1 MEILELHDMSIILQV
16 ETTGHQHGMGGQVI
30 IDSIV
35 MEQEEISVG
44 DTILIRTASEKFALA
59 HVGNPKEG
67 DEGKGYIRL
76 DRGIRGAIKTTIGS
90 MVEIEPAEV
99 EIVNSIKFAPLS
111 DVSGV
116 DAEQLSEYIKESF
129 VARGR
134 LVNQGV
140 IEYVALPGKGSATAF
155 KILES
160 DPDSG
165 IVSKDTV
172 VEVEYAFDTWG
183 MSREATFDDVGGLG
197 EELQHIRELIEYPI
211 KFPDVYQEIGIN
223 PARGVLLFG
232 PPGTGKTLMT
242 RAISNELDANFHY
255 INGPSIISAGYGETE
270 GKLRS
275 IFDAAN
281 HTLPSII
288 LIDEIDAIAPNRDDT
303 GSFTD
308 LRVTTQLLEL
318 MDGLQS
324 VQGVMVV
331 ATTNRIDAIEP
342 ALRRPGRFD
351 RELYVGPPNEE
362 ARREILG
369 IHTRGMLLEENFSEA
384 VPGLAQRMNGYTGAD
399 IRELAREAGVNALR
413 KQFPSDG
420 PANREDMSLSDLVVT
435 VDDFE
440 HALKTVQPSVLRGPL
455 ARDSKLTMENIGGLD
470 EVKLRLNELI
480 KAPQENAEIF
490 EKMGIETPP
499 GILIVGPPGTGK
511 TALAQ
516 AAGND
521 FGATFLQVESSD
533 IFSEWVGRSEK
544 AIKETFLIARRAAP
558 SVILIDNIDSMAR
571 KIGEGGGESVS
582 TRVIN
587 QLLTEIDGLREHDV
601 KVIGTTDRIED
612 IDESLLSP
620 SRFGEIIHLPP
631 LDERGRLEVIK
642 IHLQDVETKVTE
654 EEMKNISKKLKGW
667 SGGKLASL
675 CEEAKLSAIREKDY
689 KEIVV
694 VEGKHLENALKK
706 LSE

>member
-1 MEILELHDMSIILQV
+1 MAIILQV
-16 ETTGHQHGMGGQVI
+16 ETTGHQHGMGGQVV
-30 IDSIV
+30 IDAMV
-35 MEQEEISVG
+35 MEQEGIGVG
-44 DTILIRTASEKFALA
+44 DTIVIKTSSGKFALA
-59 HVGNPKEG
+59 HVGTPKDG
-67 DEGKGYIRL
+67 DEGRGYIRL

-99 EIVNSIKFAPLS
+99 EVVKLVKFAPLS

-116 DAEQLSEYIKESF
+116 EAEQLSEYIKESF
-129 VARGR
+129 VARGK

-140 IEYVALPGKGSATAF
+140 IEYISLPGKGSATAF
-155 KILES
+155 KVLES
-160 DPDSG
+160 DPESG
-165 IVSKDTV
+165 IVDKDTDV
-172 VEVEYAFDTWG
+172 DVEYAFDTWG
-183 MSREATFDDVGGLG
+183 TARETTFDDVGGLG

-242 RAISNELDANFHY
+242 KAISNELDANFHY

-281 HTLPSII
+281 HSLPSII

-351 RELYVGPPNEE
+351 RELYLGPPNED
-362 ARREILG
+362 ARKDILG

-384 VPGLAQRMNGYTGAD
+384 VPDLAQRMNGYTGAD

-413 KQFPSDG
+413 RQFPSEG
-420 PANREDMSLSDLVVT
+420 PANREEMSLVDLVVT
-435 VDDFE
+435 VGDFE
-440 HALKTVQPSVLRGPL
+440 HALRTVQPSVLRGPL
-455 ARDSKLTMENIGGLD
+455 SRDSKMTMENIGGLK
-470 EVKLRLNELI
+470 EAKVRLHELI
-480 KAPQENAEIF
+480 KAPQENAETF
-490 EKMGIETPP
+490 AKMGIETPP

-521 FGATFLQVESSD
+521 LGATFLQVESSD

-558 SVILIDNIDSMAR
+558 SVILIDNIDAMAR
-571 KIGEGGGESVS
+571 RIGEGGGESVS

-587 QLLTEIDGLREHDV
+587 QLLTEMDGLREHDV

-620 SRFGEIIHLPP
+620 SRFGEVIHLPE
-631 LDERGRLEVIK
+631 LNVGDREEVIK
-642 IHLQDVETKVTE
+642 IHLQGVETKVTKE
-654 EEMKNISKKLKGW
+654 EIKSISKRSEGW

-689 KEIVV
+689 KSVVV

-706 LSE
+706 LSD

>member
-1 MEILELHDMSIILQV
+1 MAIVLQV
-16 ETTGHQHGMGGQVI
+16 ETTGHQHGVGGIVS
-30 IDSIV
+30 IDPLV
-35 MEQEEISVG
+35 MEQEKIEIG
-44 DTILIRTASEKFALA
+44 DTIIVKTPSEKVALA
-59 HVGNPKEG
+59 HIGEPKEG
-67 DEGKGYIRL
+67 DRGKGYIRL

-90 MVEIEPAEV
+90 MIEIEKTQVEV
-99 EIVNSIKFAPLS
+99 TESVKFAPLS

-116 DAEQLSEYIKESF
+116 EAEQLAEYIKESF
-129 VARGR
+129 IGRGR
-134 LVNQGV
+134 LVNEGV
-140 IEYVALPGKGSATAF
+140 IEYIALPGKGSATAF

-160 DPDSG
+160 QPKSG
-165 IVSKDTV
+165 IVGEDTN

-183 MSREATFDDVGGLG
+183 TTREATFEDVGGLG

-255 INGPSIISAGYGETE
+255 INGPSIISSGYGESE

-275 IFDAAN
+275 IFEAAN
-281 HTLPSII
+281 HSLPSIV

-308 LRVTTQLLEL
+308 LRITTQLLEL

-351 RELYVGPPNEE
+351 RELYVGPPNEI
-362 ARREILG
+362 ARGEILA
-369 IHTRGMLLEENFSEA
+369 IHTRGMLLEDDFSKA
-384 VPGLAQRMNGYTGAD
+384 IPGLAQRMNGYTGAD

-413 KQFPSDG
+413 RQFPSEG
-420 PANREDMSLSDLVVT
+420 PANREDLSLSDLVIKIS
-435 VDDFE
+435 DFE
-440 HALKTVQPSVLRGPL
+440 YALRTVQPSVLRGPL
-455 ARDSKLTMENIGGLD
+455 SRDSTVTMENIGGLKD
-470 EVKLRLNELI
+470 AKIRLNELI
-480 KAPQENAEIF
+480 KAPHENADVF
-490 EKMGIETPP
+490 AKMGIETPP

-511 TALAQ
+511 TVLAQ

-521 FGATFLQVESSD
+521 LGSTFLQVESSD

-558 SVILIDNIDSMAR
+558 SVILIDNIDAMAR
-571 KIGEGGGESVS
+571 RVGEGGGESVN

-587 QLLTEIDGLREHDV
+587 QLLTEIDGLKEHDV

-620 SRFGEIIHLPP
+620 SRFGEVIYLTDPDAADRKDILEIHLK
-631 LDERGRLEVIK
+631 EIEMK
-642 IHLQDVETKVTE
+642 ITS
-654 EEMKNISKKLKGW
+654 EEMSTIADKTEGW
-667 SGGKLASL
+667 SGGRLAAL

-689 KEIVV
+689 KEVV
-694 VEGKHLENALKK
+694 AVEIKHLQNALEK
-706 LSE
+706 LSRT

>member
-1 MEILELHDMSIILQV
+1 MAIVLQV
-16 ETTGHQHGMGGQVI
+16 ETTGHQHGVGGIVS
-30 IDSIV
+30 IDPLV
-35 MEQEEISVG
+35 MEQEKIEIG
-44 DTILIRTASEKFALA
+44 DTIIVKTPSEKVALA
-59 HVGNPKEG
+59 HIGEPKEG
-67 DEGKGYIRL
+67 DRGKGYIRL

-90 MVEIEPAEV
+90 MIEIEKTQVEV
-99 EIVNSIKFAPLS
+99 TESVKFAPLS

-116 DAEQLSEYIKESF
+116 EAEQLAEYIKESF
-129 VARGR
+129 IGRGR
-134 LVNQGV
+134 LVNEGV
-140 IEYVALPGKGSATAF
+140 IEYIALPGKGSATAF

-160 DPDSG
+160 QPKSG
-165 IVSKDTV
+165 IVGEDTN

-183 MSREATFDDVGGLG
+183 TTREATFEDVGGLG

-255 INGPSIISAGYGETE
+255 INGPSIISSGYGESE

-275 IFDAAN
+275 IFEAAN
-281 HTLPSII
+281 HSLPSIV

-308 LRVTTQLLEL
+308 LRITTQLLEL

-351 RELYVGPPNEE
+351 RELYVGPPNEI
-362 ARREILG
+362 ARGEILA
-369 IHTRGMLLEENFSEA
+369 IHTRGMLLEDDFSKA
-384 VPGLAQRMNGYTGAD
+384 IPGLAQRMNGYTGAD

-413 KQFPSDG
+413 RQFPSEG
-420 PANREDMSLSDLVVT
+420 PANREDLSLSDLVIKIS
-435 VDDFE
+435 DFE
-440 HALKTVQPSVLRGPL
+440 YALRTVQPSVLRGPL
-455 ARDSKLTMENIGGLD
+455 SRDSTVTMENIGGLKD
-470 EVKLRLNELI
+470 AKIRLNELI
-480 KAPQENAEIF
+480 KAPHENADVF
-490 EKMGIETPP
+490 AKMGIETPP

-511 TALAQ
+511 TVLAQ

-521 FGATFLQVESSD
+521 LGSTFLQVESSD

-558 SVILIDNIDSMAR
+558 SVILIDNIDAMAR
-571 KIGEGGGESVS
+571 RVGEGGGESVN

-587 QLLTEIDGLREHDV
+587 QLLTEIDGLKEHDV

-620 SRFGEIIHLPP
+620 SRFGEVIYLKDPDAADRKDILEIHLK
-631 LDERGRLEVIK
+631 EIEMK
-642 IHLQDVETKVTE
+642 ITS
-654 EEMKNISKKLKGW
+654 EEMSTIADKTEGW
-667 SGGKLASL
+667 SGGRLAAL

-689 KEIVV
+689 KEVV
-694 VEGKHLENALKK
+694 AVEIKHLQNALEK
-706 LSE
+706 LSRT

>member
-1 MEILELHDMSIILQV
+1 MAIILQV
-16 ETTGHQHGMGGQVI
+16 ETTGHQHGMGGQVV
-30 IDSIV
+30 IDAMV
-35 MEQEEISVG
+35 MEQEGIGVG
-44 DTILIRTASEKFALA
+44 DTIVIKTSSGKFALA
-59 HVGNPKEG
+59 HVGTPKDG
-67 DEGKGYIRL
+67 DEGRGYIRL

-99 EIVNSIKFAPLS
+99 EVVKLVKFAPLS

-116 DAEQLSEYIKESF
+116 EAEQLSEYIKESF
-129 VARGR
+129 VARGK

-140 IEYVALPGKGSATAF
+140 IEYISLPGKGSATAF
-155 KILES
+155 KVLES
-160 DPDSG
+160 DPESG
-165 IVSKDTV
+165 IVDKDTDV
-172 VEVEYAFDTWG
+172 DVEYAFDTWG
-183 MSREATFDDVGGLG
+183 TARETTFDDVGGLG

-242 RAISNELDANFHY
+242 KAISNELDANFHY

-281 HTLPSII
+281 HSLPSII

-351 RELYVGPPNEE
+351 RELYVGPPNED
-362 ARREILG
+362 ARKDILG

-384 VPGLAQRMNGYTGAD
+384 VPDLAQRMNGYTGAD

-413 KQFPSDG
+413 RQFPSEG
-420 PANREDMSLSDLVVT
+420 PANREEMSLVDLVVT
-435 VDDFE
+435 VGDFE
-440 HALKTVQPSVLRGPL
+440 HALRTVQPSVLRGPL
-455 ARDSKLTMENIGGLD
+455 SRDSKMTMENIGGLK
-470 EVKLRLNELI
+470 EAKVRLHELI
-480 KAPQENAEIF
+480 KAPQENAETF
-490 EKMGIETPP
+490 AKMGIETPP

-521 FGATFLQVESSD
+521 LGATFLQVESSD

-558 SVILIDNIDSMAR
+558 SVILIDNIDAMAR
-571 KIGEGGGESVS
+571 RIGEGGGESVS

-587 QLLTEIDGLREHDV
+587 QLLTEMDGLREHDV

-620 SRFGEIIHLPP
+620 SRFGEVIHLPE
-631 LDERGRLEVIK
+631 LNVGDREEVIK
-642 IHLQDVETKVTE
+642 IHLQGVETKVTKE
-654 EEMKNISKKLKGW
+654 EIKSISKRSEGW

-689 KEIVV
+689 KSVVV

-706 LSE
+706 LSD

>member
-1 MEILELHDMSIILQV
+1 MAIILQV
-16 ETTGHQHGMGGQVI
+16 ETTGHQHGIGGQVV
-30 IDSIV
+30 IDSMV
-35 MEQEEISVG
+35 MEQEGIGVG
-44 DTILIRTASEKFALA
+44 DTIVVKTSSGKFALA
-59 HVGNPKEG
+59 HVGTPKDG
-67 DEGKGYIRL
+67 DEGRGYIRL

-99 EIVNSIKFAPLS
+99 EVVNSVKFAPLS

-116 DAEQLSEYIKESF
+116 EAEQLSEYIKESF
-129 VARGR
+129 VARGK

-140 IEYVALPGKGSATAF
+140 IEYISLPGKGSATAF
-155 KILES
+155 KVLES
-160 DPDSG
+160 DPESG
-165 IVSKDTV
+165 IVDKNTDV
-172 VEVEYAFDTWG
+172 DVEYAFDTWG
-183 MSREATFDDVGGLG
+183 TARETTFDDVGGLG

-242 RAISNELDANFHY
+242 KAISNELEANFHY

-281 HTLPSII
+281 HSLPSII

-351 RELYVGPPNEE
+351 RELYVGPPNEN
-362 ARREILG
+362 ARKDILG

-384 VPGLAQRMNGYTGAD
+384 VPDLAQRMNGYTGAD

-413 KQFPSDG
+413 RQFPSDG
-420 PANREDMSLSDLVVT
+420 PANREEMSLVDLVVK
-435 VDDFE
+435 VGDFE
-440 HALKTVQPSVLRGPL
+440 HALRTVQPSVLRGPL
-455 ARDSKLTMENIGGLD
+455 SRDSKMTMENIGGLG
-470 EVKLRLNELI
+470 EAKIRLHELI
-480 KAPQENAEIF
+480 KAPQENAETF
-490 EKMGIETPP
+490 AKMGIETPP

-521 FGATFLQVESSD
+521 LGATFLQVESSD

-558 SVILIDNIDSMAR
+558 SVILIDNIDAMAR
-571 KIGEGGGESVS
+571 RIGEGGGESVS

-587 QLLTEIDGLREHDV
+587 QLLTEMDGLREHDV

-620 SRFGEIIHLPP
+620 SRFGEVIHLPK
-631 LDERGRLEVIK
+631 LSAGDREEVIK
-642 IHLQDVETKVTE
+642 IHLRDVETELTKE
-654 EEMKNISKKLKGW
+654 EIKSISKKSEGW

-689 KEIVV
+689 KSVVV

-706 LSE
+706 LSG

>member
-1 MEILELHDMSIILQV
+1 MAIILQV
-16 ETTGHQHGMGGQVI
+16 ETTGHQHGMGGQVV
-30 IDSIV
+30 IDAMV
-35 MEQEEISVG
+35 MEQEGIGVG
-44 DTILIRTASEKFALA
+44 DTIVVKTSSGKFALA
-59 HVGNPKEG
+59 HVGTPKDG
-67 DEGKGYIRL
+67 DEGRGYIRL

-99 EIVNSIKFAPLS
+99 EVVNSVKFAPLS

-116 DAEQLSEYIKESF
+116 EAEQLSEYIKESF
-129 VARGR
+129 VARGK

-140 IEYVALPGKGSATAF
+140 IEYISLPGKGSATAF
-155 KILES
+155 KVLES
-160 DPDSG
+160 DPESG
-165 IVSKDTV
+165 IVDKDTDV
-172 VEVEYAFDTWG
+172 DVEYAFDTWG
-183 MSREATFDDVGGLG
+183 TARETTFDDVGGLG

-242 RAISNELDANFHY
+242 KAISNELDANFHY

-281 HTLPSII
+281 HSLPSII

-351 RELYVGPPNEE
+351 RELYVGPPNED
-362 ARREILG
+362 ARKDILG

-384 VPGLAQRMNGYTGAD
+384 VPDLAQRMNGYTGAD

-413 KQFPSDG
+413 RQFPSEG
-420 PANREDMSLSDLVVT
+420 PANREEMSLVDLVVT
-435 VDDFE
+435 VGDFE
-440 HALKTVQPSVLRGPL
+440 HALRTVQPSVLRGPL
-455 ARDSKLTMENIGGLD
+455 SRDSKMTMENIGGLK
-470 EVKLRLNELI
+470 EAKVRLHELI
-480 KAPQENAEIF
+480 KAPQENAETF
-490 EKMGIETPP
+490 AKMGIETPP

-521 FGATFLQVESSD
+521 LGATFLQVESSD

-558 SVILIDNIDSMAR
+558 SVILIDNIDAMAR
-571 KIGEGGGESVS
+571 RIGEGGGESVS

-587 QLLTEIDGLREHDV
+587 QLLTEMDGLREHDV

-620 SRFGEIIHLPP
+620 SRFGEVIHLPE
-631 LDERGRLEVIK
+631 LNVGDREEVIK
-642 IHLQDVETKVTE
+642 IHLQGVETKVTKE
-654 EEMKNISKKLKGW
+654 EIKSISKRSEGW

-689 KEIVV
+689 KSVVV

-706 LSE
+706 LSD

>member
-1 MEILELHDMSIILQV
+1 MAIILQV
-16 ETTGHQHGMGGQVI
+16 ETTGHQHGIGGKAVI
-30 IDSIV
+30 DAMV
-35 MEQEEISVG
+35 MEQEGIGVG
-44 DTILIRTASEKFALA
+44 DTIVVKTSSGKFALA
-59 HVGNPKEG
+59 HVGTPKDG
-67 DEGKGYIRL
+67 DEGRGYIRL

-99 EIVNSIKFAPLS
+99 EVVKSVKFAPLS

-116 DAEQLSEYIKESF
+116 EAEQLSEYIKESF
-129 VARGR
+129 VARGK

-140 IEYVALPGKGSATAF
+140 IEYISLPGKGSATAF
-155 KILES
+155 KVLES
-160 DPDSG
+160 DPESG
-165 IVSKDTV
+165 IVDKNTDV
-172 VEVEYAFDTWG
+172 DVEYAFDTWG
-183 MSREATFDDVGGLG
+183 TARETTFDDVGGLG

-242 RAISNELDANFHY
+242 KAISNELEANFHY

-281 HTLPSII
+281 HSLPSII

-351 RELYVGPPNEE
+351 RELYVGPPNED
-362 ARREILG
+362 ARKDILG

-384 VPGLAQRMNGYTGAD
+384 VPDLAQRMNGYTGAD

-413 KQFPSDG
+413 RQFPSEG
-420 PANREDMSLSDLVVT
+420 PANREEMSLVDLVVT
-435 VDDFE
+435 VGDFE
-440 HALKTVQPSVLRGPL
+440 HALRTVQPSVLRGPL
-455 ARDSKLTMENIGGLD
+455 SRDSKMTMENIGGLG
-470 EVKLRLNELI
+470 EAKIRLHELI
-480 KAPQENAEIF
+480 KAPQENAETF
-490 EKMGIETPP
+490 AKMGIETPP

-521 FGATFLQVESSD
+521 LGATFLQVESSD

-558 SVILIDNIDSMAR
+558 SVVLIDNIDAMAR
-571 KIGEGGGESVS
+571 RIGEGGGESVS
-582 TRVIN
+582 TRAIN
-587 QLLTEIDGLREHDV
+587 QLLTEMDGLREHDV

-620 SRFGEIIHLPP
+620 SRFGEVIHLPK
-631 LDERGRLEVIK
+631 LSAGDREEVIK
-642 IHLQDVETKVTE
+642 IHLRDVETKVTKE
-654 EEMKNISKKLKGW
+654 EIKSISKKSEGW

-689 KEIVV
+689 KVAVV

-706 LSE
+706 LSG

>member
-1 MEILELHDMSIILQV
+1 
-16 ETTGHQHGMGGQVI
+16 
-30 IDSIV
+30 V
-35 MEQEEISVG
+35 MEQEGIGVG
-44 DTILIRTASEKFALA
+44 DTIVVKTSSGKFALA
-59 HVGNPKEG
+59 HVGTPKDG
-67 DEGKGYIRL
+67 DEGRGYIRL

-99 EIVNSIKFAPLS
+99 EVVKSVKFAPLS

-116 DAEQLSEYIKESF
+116 EAEQLSEYIKESF
-129 VARGR
+129 VARGK
-134 LVNQGV
+134 LVNRGV
-140 IEYVALPGKGSATAF
+140 IEYISLPGKGSATAF
-155 KILES
+155 KVLES
-160 DPDSG
+160 DPESG
-165 IVSKDTV
+165 IVDKGTDV
-172 VEVEYAFDTWG
+172 DVEYAFDTWG
-183 MSREATFDDVGGLG
+183 TARETTFDDVGGLG

-242 RAISNELDANFHY
+242 KAISNELDANFHY

-281 HTLPSII
+281 HSLPSII

-351 RELYVGPPNEE
+351 RELYVGPPNED
-362 ARREILG
+362 ARKDILG

-384 VPGLAQRMNGYTGAD
+384 VPDLAQRMNGYTGAD

-413 KQFPSDG
+413 RQFPSEG
-420 PANREDMSLSDLVVT
+420 PANREEMSLVDLVVT
-435 VDDFE
+435 VGDFE
-440 HALKTVQPSVLRGPL
+440 HALRTVQPSVLRGPL
-455 ARDSKLTMENIGGLD
+455 SRDSKMTMENIGGLK
-470 EVKLRLNELI
+470 EAKVRLHELI
-480 KAPQENAEIF
+480 KAPQENAETF
-490 EKMGIETPP
+490 AKMGIETPP

-521 FGATFLQVESSD
+521 LGATFLQVESSD

-558 SVILIDNIDSMAR
+558 SVILIDNIDAMAR
-571 KIGEGGGESVS
+571 RIGEGGGESVS

-587 QLLTEIDGLREHDV
+587 QLLTEMDGLREHDV

-620 SRFGEIIHLPP
+620 SRFGEVIHLPK
-631 LDERGRLEVIK
+631 LSVGDREEVIK
-642 IHLQDVETKVTE
+642 IHLQGVETRVTKE
-654 EEMKNISKKLKGW
+654 EIKSISKKSEGW
-667 SGGKLASL
+667 SGGRLASL
-675 CEEAKLSAIREKDY
+675 CEEAKLSAIREEDY
-689 KEIVV
+689 KSVVV

-706 LSE
+706 LSD

>member
-1 MEILELHDMSIILQV
+1 MAIILQV
-16 ETTGHQHGMGGQVI
+16 ETTGHQHGMGGQVV
-30 IDSIV
+30 IDATV
-35 MEQEEISVG
+35 MEQEGIGVG
-44 DTILIRTASEKFALA
+44 DTIVVKTSSGKFALA
-59 HVGNPKEG
+59 HVGTPKDG
-67 DEGKGYIRL
+67 DEGRGYIRL

-99 EIVNSIKFAPLS
+99 EVVKSVKFAPLS

-116 DAEQLSEYIKESF
+116 EAEQLSEYIKESF
-129 VARGR
+129 VARGK
-134 LVNQGV
+134 LVNRGV
-140 IEYVALPGKGSATAF
+140 IEYISLPGKGSATAF
-155 KILES
+155 KVLES
-160 DPDSG
+160 DPESG
-165 IVSKDTV
+165 IVDKGTDV
-172 VEVEYAFDTWG
+172 DVEYAFDTWG
-183 MSREATFDDVGGLG
+183 TARETTFDDVGGLG

-242 RAISNELDANFHY
+242 KAISNELDANFHY

-281 HTLPSII
+281 HSLPSII

-351 RELYVGPPNEE
+351 RELYVGPPNED
-362 ARREILG
+362 ARKDILG

-384 VPGLAQRMNGYTGAD
+384 VPDLAQRMNGYTGAD

-413 KQFPSDG
+413 RQFPSEG
-420 PANREDMSLSDLVVT
+420 PANREEMSLVDLVVT
-435 VDDFE
+435 VGDFE
-440 HALKTVQPSVLRGPL
+440 HALRTVQPSVLRGPL
-455 ARDSKLTMENIGGLD
+455 SRDSKMTMENIGGLK
-470 EVKLRLNELI
+470 EAKVRLHELI
-480 KAPQENAEIF
+480 KAPQENAETF
-490 EKMGIETPP
+490 AKMGIETPP

-521 FGATFLQVESSD
+521 LGATFLQVESSD

-558 SVILIDNIDSMAR
+558 SVILIDNIDAMAR
-571 KIGEGGGESVS
+571 RIGEGGGESVS

-587 QLLTEIDGLREHDV
+587 QLLTEMDGLREHDV

-620 SRFGEIIHLPP
+620 SRFGEVIHLPK
-631 LDERGRLEVIK
+631 LSVGDREEVIK
-642 IHLQDVETKVTE
+642 IHLQGVETRVTKE
-654 EEMKNISKKLKGW
+654 EIKSISKKSEGW
-667 SGGKLASL
+667 SGGRLASL
-675 CEEAKLSAIREKDY
+675 CEEAKLSAIREEDY
-689 KEIVV
+689 KSVVV

-706 LSE
+706 LSD

>member
-1 MEILELHDMSIILQV
+1 MAIILQV
-16 ETTGHQHGMGGQVI
+16 ETTGHQHGMGGQVA
-30 IDSIV
+30 IDSTV
-35 MEQEEISVG
+35 MEQEGIGVG
-44 DTILIRTASEKFALA
+44 DTILIKTSSGKFALA
-59 HVGNPKEG
+59 HVGTPKEG

-76 DRGIRGAIKTTIGS
+76 DRGIRGAVKTPIGS
-90 MVEIEPAEV
+90 MVEIEQTEV
-99 EIVNSIKFAPLS
+99 EVVSSVKFAPLS

-116 DAEQLSEYIKESF
+116 EADQLAEYIKESF
-129 VARGR
+129 ITRGK

-140 IEYVALPGKGSATAF
+140 IEYIALPGKGSATAF
-155 KILES
+155 KVLES

-165 IVSKDTV
+165 IIDKNTE

-183 MSREATFDDVGGLG
+183 TARETTFDDIGGLG

-242 RAISNELDANFHY
+242 KAISNELDANFHY
-255 INGPSIISAGYGETE
+255 INGPSIISSGYGETE

-281 HTLPSII
+281 HSLPSII

-318 MDGLQS
+318 MDGLES

-351 RELYVGPPNEE
+351 RELYVGPPNED

-413 KQFPSDG
+413 RHFPSDG
-420 PANREDMSLSDLVVT
+420 PANREEMSLVDLVVKIG
-435 VDDFE
+435 DFE

-455 ARDSKLTMENIGGLD
+455 SRDSKMTMENIGGL
-470 EVKLRLNELI
+470 EEAKLRLYELI

-490 EKMGIETPP
+490 AKMGIETPP
-499 GILIVGPPGTGK
+499 GILIIGPPGTGK

-521 FGATFLQVESSD
+521 LGATFLQVESSD

-558 SVILIDNIDSMAR
+558 SVVLIDNIDAMAR
-571 KIGEGGGESVS
+571 RIGEGGGESVG
-582 TRVIN
+582 TRVIY
-587 QLLTEIDGLREHDV
+587 QLLTEMDGLREHDV

-620 SRFGEIIHLPP
+620 SRFGEIIHIPELGTE
-631 LDERGRLEVIK
+631 DRKEVIK
-642 IHLQDVETKVTE
+642 IHLQDVETKMAKGE
-654 EEMKNISKKLKGW
+654 IANISEKTKGW

-675 CEEAKLSAIREKDY
+675 CEEAKLAAIREQDY
-689 KEIVV
+689 KTVVV
-694 VEGKHLENALKK
+694 VEGKHLENAFEK
-706 LSE
+706 LS

>member
-1 MEILELHDMSIILQV
+1 MAIILQV
-16 ETTGHQHGMGGQVI
+16 ETTSHQHGIGGIVS
-30 IDSIV
+30 IDPLV
-35 MEQEEISVG
+35 MEQEKIEVG
-44 DTILIRTASEKFALA
+44 DTIVVKTPSEKIALA
-59 HVGNPKEG
+59 HIGEPKEG
-67 DEGKGYIRL
+67 DRGKGYIRL

-90 MVEIEPAEV
+90 MIEIEKTQVEV
-99 EIVNSIKFAPLS
+99 TESVKFAPLS

-116 DAEQLSEYIKESF
+116 EAEQLAEYIKESF
-129 VARGR
+129 IGRGR
-134 LVNQGV
+134 LVNEGV
-140 IEYVALPGKGSATAF
+140 IEYIALPGKGSATAF

-160 DPDSG
+160 QPKSG
-165 IVSKDTV
+165 IIGEETN

-183 MSREATFDDVGGLG
+183 TTREATFEDVGGLG

-255 INGPSIISAGYGETE
+255 INGPSIISSGYGESE

-275 IFDAAN
+275 IFEAAN
-281 HTLPSII
+281 HSLPSIV

-308 LRVTTQLLEL
+308 LRITTQLLEL

-351 RELYVGPPNEE
+351 RELYIGPPNEI
-362 ARREILG
+362 ARREILA

-384 VPGLAQRMNGYTGAD
+384 IPGLAQRMNGYTGAD

-413 KQFPSDG
+413 RQFPSEG
-420 PANREDMSLSDLVVT
+420 PANREDLSLSDLVIKVS
-435 VDDFE
+435 DFE
-440 HALKTVQPSVLRGPL
+440 YALKTVQPSVLRGPL
-455 ARDSKLTMENIGGLD
+455 SRDSKMSMENIGGL
-470 EVKLRLNELI
+470 KNAKIRLNELI
-480 KAPQENAEIF
+480 KAPQENADVF
-490 EKMGIETPP
+490 AKMGIETPP

-511 TALAQ
+511 TVLAQ

-521 FGATFLQVESSD
+521 LGSTFLQVESSD

-558 SVILIDNIDSMAR
+558 SVILIDNIDAMAR
-571 KIGEGGGESVS
+571 RVGEGGGESVN

-587 QLLTEIDGLREHDV
+587 QLLTEIDGLKEHDV

-620 SRFGEIIHLPP
+620 SRFGEVIYLTELDAADRKEILEIHLK
-631 LDERGRLEVIK
+631 EIEIK
-642 IHLQDVETKVTE
+642 ITS
-654 EEMKNISKKLKGW
+654 EEMSAIADQTEGW
-667 SGGKLASL
+667 SGGRLAAL

-689 KEIVV
+689 KEVV
-694 VEGKHLENALKK
+694 AVEIKHLQNALEK
-706 LSE
+706 LSRT

>member
-1 MEILELHDMSIILQV
+1 MAIILQV
-16 ETTGHQHGMGGQVI
+16 ETTSHQHGIGGIVS
-30 IDSIV
+30 IDPLV
-35 MEQEEISVG
+35 MEQEKIEVG
-44 DTILIRTASEKFALA
+44 DTIIVKTPSEKIALA
-59 HVGNPKEG
+59 HIGEPKEG
-67 DEGKGYIRL
+67 DRGKGYIRL

-90 MVEIEPAEV
+90 MVEIEKTQVEV
-99 EIVNSIKFAPLS
+99 TESVKFAPLS

-116 DAEQLSEYIKESF
+116 EAGQLAEYIKESF
-129 VARGR
+129 IGRGR
-134 LVNQGV
+134 LVNEGV
-140 IEYVALPGKGSATAF
+140 IEYIALPGKGSATAF

-160 DPDSG
+160 QPKSG
-165 IVSKDTV
+165 IIGEETN

-183 MSREATFDDVGGLG
+183 TTREATFEDVGGLG

-255 INGPSIISAGYGETE
+255 INGPSIISSGYGESE

-275 IFDAAN
+275 IFEAAN
-281 HTLPSII
+281 HSLPSIV

-308 LRVTTQLLEL
+308 LRITTQLLEL

-351 RELYVGPPNEE
+351 RELYIGPPNEI

-384 VPGLAQRMNGYTGAD
+384 IPGLAQRMNGYTGAD

-413 KQFPSDG
+413 RQFPSEG
-420 PANREDMSLSDLVVT
+420 PANREDLSLSDLVIKVS
-435 VDDFE
+435 DFE
-440 HALKTVQPSVLRGPL
+440 YALKTVQPSVLRGPL
-455 ARDSKLTMENIGGLD
+455 SRDSKMSMENIGGL
-470 EVKLRLNELI
+470 KNAKIRLNELI
-480 KAPQENAEIF
+480 KAPQENADVF
-490 EKMGIETPP
+490 AKMGIETPP

-511 TALAQ
+511 TVLAQ

-521 FGATFLQVESSD
+521 LGSTFLQVESSD

-544 AIKETFLIARRAAP
+544 AIKETFLIAKRAAP
-558 SVILIDNIDSMAR
+558 SVILIDNIDAMAR
-571 KIGEGGGESVS
+571 RVGEGGGESVN

-587 QLLTEIDGLREHDV
+587 QLLTEIDGLKEHDV

-620 SRFGEIIHLPP
+620 SRFGEVIYLTALDAADRKEILEIHLK
-631 LDERGRLEVIK
+631 EIEIK
-642 IHLQDVETKVTE
+642 ITS
-654 EEMKNISKKLKGW
+654 EEMSAIADQTEGW
-667 SGGKLASL
+667 SGGRLAAL
-675 CEEAKLSAIREKDY
+675 CEEAKLSAIREKNY
-689 KEIVV
+689 KEVV
-694 VEGKHLENALKK
+694 TVENKHLQSALEK
-706 LSE
+706 LNKT

>member
-1 MEILELHDMSIILQV
+1 
-16 ETTGHQHGMGGQVI
+16 MGGQEG
-30 IDSIV
+30 IDAMV
-35 MEQEEISVG
+35 MEQEGIGVG
-44 DTILIRTASEKFALA
+44 DTIVIKTSSGKFALA
-59 HVGNPKEG
+59 HVGTPKDG
-67 DEGKGYIRL
+67 DEGRGYIRL

-99 EIVNSIKFAPLS
+99 EVVKLVKFAPLS

-116 DAEQLSEYIKESF
+116 EAEQLSEYIKESF
-129 VARGR
+129 VARGK

-140 IEYVALPGKGSATAF
+140 IEYISLPGKGSATAF
-155 KILES
+155 KVLES
-160 DPDSG
+160 DPESG
-165 IVSKDTV
+165 IVDKDTDV
-172 VEVEYAFDTWG
+172 DVEYAFDTWG
-183 MSREATFDDVGGLG
+183 TARETTFDDVGGLG

-242 RAISNELDANFHY
+242 KAISNELDANFHY

-281 HTLPSII
+281 HSLPSII

-351 RELYVGPPNEE
+351 RELYVGPPNED
-362 ARREILG
+362 ARKDILG

-384 VPGLAQRMNGYTGAD
+384 VPDLAQRMNGYTGAD

-413 KQFPSDG
+413 RQFPSEG
-420 PANREDMSLSDLVVT
+420 PANREEMSLVDLVVT
-435 VDDFE
+435 VGDFE
-440 HALKTVQPSVLRGPL
+440 HALRTVQPSVLRGPL
-455 ARDSKLTMENIGGLD
+455 SRDSKMTMENIGGLK
-470 EVKLRLNELI
+470 EAKVRLHELI
-480 KAPQENAEIF
+480 KAPQENAETF
-490 EKMGIETPP
+490 AKMGIETPP

-521 FGATFLQVESSD
+521 LGATFLQVESSD

-558 SVILIDNIDSMAR
+558 SVILIDNIDAMAR
-571 KIGEGGGESVS
+571 RIGEGGGESVS

-587 QLLTEIDGLREHDV
+587 QLLTEMDGLREHDV

-620 SRFGEIIHLPP
+620 SRFGEVIHLPE
-631 LDERGRLEVIK
+631 LNVGDREEVIK
-642 IHLQDVETKVTE
+642 IHLQGVETKVTKE
-654 EEMKNISKKLKGW
+654 EIKSISKRSEGW

-689 KEIVV
+689 KSVVV

-706 LSE
+706 LSD

>member
-1 MEILELHDMSIILQV
+1 MAIILQV
-16 ETTGHQHGMGGQVI
+16 ETTGHQHGMGGQVV
-30 IDSIV
+30 IDAMV
-35 MEQEEISVG
+35 MEQEGIGVG
-44 DTILIRTASEKFALA
+44 DTIVIKTSSGKFALA
-59 HVGNPKEG
+59 HVGTPKDG
-67 DEGKGYIRL
+67 DEGRGYIRL

-99 EIVNSIKFAPLS
+99 EVVKLVKFAPLS

-116 DAEQLSEYIKESF
+116 EAEQLSEYIKESF
-129 VARGR
+129 VARGK

-140 IEYVALPGKGSATAF
+140 IEYISLPGKGSATAF
-155 KILES
+155 KVLES
-160 DPDSG
+160 DPESG
-165 IVSKDTV
+165 IVDKGTDV
-172 VEVEYAFDTWG
+172 DVEYAFDTWG
-183 MSREATFDDVGGLG
+183 TARETTFDDVGGLG

-242 RAISNELDANFHY
+242 KAISNELDANFHY

-281 HTLPSII
+281 HSLPSII

-351 RELYVGPPNEE
+351 RELYVGPPNED
-362 ARREILG
+362 ARKDILG

-384 VPGLAQRMNGYTGAD
+384 VPDLAQRMNGYTGAD

-413 KQFPSDG
+413 RQFPSEG
-420 PANREDMSLSDLVVT
+420 PANREEMSLVDLVVT
-435 VDDFE
+435 VGDFE
-440 HALKTVQPSVLRGPL
+440 HALRTVQPSVLRGPL
-455 ARDSKLTMENIGGLD
+455 SRDSKMTMENIGGLK
-470 EVKLRLNELI
+470 EAKVRLHELI
-480 KAPQENAEIF
+480 KAPQENAETF
-490 EKMGIETPP
+490 AKMGIETPP

-521 FGATFLQVESSD
+521 LGATFLQVESSD

-558 SVILIDNIDSMAR
+558 SVILIDNIDAMAR
-571 KIGEGGGESVS
+571 RIGEGGGESVS

-587 QLLTEIDGLREHDV
+587 QLLTEMDGLREHDV

-620 SRFGEIIHLPP
+620 SRFGEVIHLPE
-631 LDERGRLEVIK
+631 LNVGDREEVIK
-642 IHLQDVETKVTE
+642 IHLQGVETKVTKE
-654 EEMKNISKKLKGW
+654 EIKSISKRSEGW

-689 KEIVV
+689 KSVVV

-706 LSE
+706 LSD

>member
-1 MEILELHDMSIILQV
+1 MAIILQV
-16 ETTGHQHGMGGQVI
+16 ETTGHQHGMGGQVV
-30 IDSIV
+30 IDAMV
-35 MEQEEISVG
+35 MEQEGIGVG
-44 DTILIRTASEKFALA
+44 DTIVIKTSSGKFALA
-59 HVGNPKEG
+59 HVGTPKDG
-67 DEGKGYIRL
+67 DEGRGYIRL

-99 EIVNSIKFAPLS
+99 EVVKLVKFAPLS

-116 DAEQLSEYIKESF
+116 EAEQLSEYIKESF
-129 VARGR
+129 VARGK

-140 IEYVALPGKGSATAF
+140 IEYISLPGKGSATAF
-155 KILES
+155 KVLES
-160 DPDSG
+160 DPESG
-165 IVSKDTV
+165 IVDKDTDV
-172 VEVEYAFDTWG
+172 DVEYAFDTWG
-183 MSREATFDDVGGLG
+183 TARETTFDDVGGLG

-242 RAISNELDANFHY
+242 KAISNELDANFHY

-281 HTLPSII
+281 HSLPSII

-351 RELYVGPPNEE
+351 RELYVGPPNED
-362 ARREILG
+362 ARKDILG

-384 VPGLAQRMNGYTGAD
+384 VPDLAQRMNGYTGAD

-413 KQFPSDG
+413 RQFPSEG
-420 PANREDMSLSDLVVT
+420 PANREEMSLVDLVVT
-435 VDDFE
+435 VGDFE
-440 HALKTVQPSVLRGPL
+440 HALRTVQPSVLRGPL
-455 ARDSKLTMENIGGLD
+455 SRDSKMTMENIGGLK
-470 EVKLRLNELI
+470 EAKVRLHELI
-480 KAPQENAEIF
+480 KAPQENAETF
-490 EKMGIETPP
+490 AKMGIETPP

-521 FGATFLQVESSD
+521 LGATFLQVESSD

-558 SVILIDNIDSMAR
+558 SVILIDNIDAMAR
-571 KIGEGGGESVS
+571 RIGEGGGESVS

-587 QLLTEIDGLREHDV
+587 QLLTEMDGLREHDV

-620 SRFGEIIHLPP
+620 SRFGEVIHLPE
-631 LDERGRLEVIK
+631 LNVGDREEVIK
-642 IHLQDVETKVTE
+642 IHLQGVETKVTKE
-654 EEMKNISKKLKGW
+654 EIKSISKRSEGW

-689 KEIVV
+689 KSVVV
-694 VEGKHLENALKK
+694 VEGKHF
-706 LSE
+706 

>member
-1 MEILELHDMSIILQV
+1 MAIILQV
-16 ETTGHQHGMGGQVI
+16 ETTGHQHGMGGQEG
-30 IDSIV
+30 IDAMV
-35 MEQEEISVG
+35 MEQEGIGVG
-44 DTILIRTASEKFALA
+44 DTIVIKTSSGKFALA
-59 HVGNPKEG
+59 HVGTPKDG
-67 DEGKGYIRL
+67 DEGRGYIRL

-99 EIVNSIKFAPLS
+99 EVVKLVKFAPLS

-116 DAEQLSEYIKESF
+116 EAEQLSEYIKESF
-129 VARGR
+129 VARGK

-140 IEYVALPGKGSATAF
+140 IEYISLPGKGSATAF
-155 KILES
+155 KVLES
-160 DPDSG
+160 DPESG
-165 IVSKDTV
+165 IVDKDTDV
-172 VEVEYAFDTWG
+172 DVEYAFDTWG
-183 MSREATFDDVGGLG
+183 TARETTFDDVGGLG

-242 RAISNELDANFHY
+242 KAISNELDANFHY

-281 HTLPSII
+281 HSLPSII

-351 RELYVGPPNEE
+351 RELYVGPPNED
-362 ARREILG
+362 ARKDILG

-384 VPGLAQRMNGYTGAD
+384 VPDLAQRMNGYTGAD

-413 KQFPSDG
+413 RQFPSEG
-420 PANREDMSLSDLVVT
+420 PANREEMSLVDLVVT
-435 VDDFE
+435 VGDFE
-440 HALKTVQPSVLRGPL
+440 HALRTVQPSVLRGPL
-455 ARDSKLTMENIGGLD
+455 SRDSKMTMENIGGLK
-470 EVKLRLNELI
+470 EAKVRLHELI
-480 KAPQENAEIF
+480 KAPQENAETF
-490 EKMGIETPP
+490 AKMGIETPP

-521 FGATFLQVESSD
+521 LGATFLQVESSD

-558 SVILIDNIDSMAR
+558 SVILIDNIDAMAR
-571 KIGEGGGESVS
+571 RIGEGGGESVS

-587 QLLTEIDGLREHDV
+587 QLLTEMDGLREHDV

-620 SRFGEIIHLPP
+620 SRFGEVIHLPE
-631 LDERGRLEVIK
+631 LNVGDREEVIK
-642 IHLQDVETKVTE
+642 IHLQGVETKVTKE
-654 EEMKNISKKLKGW
+654 EIKSISKRSEGW

-689 KEIVV
+689 KSVVV

-706 LSE
+706 LSD